1 MGVLPVIIIPVLNVT
16 FCQIIRMHG
25 FRRYYD
31 RWKGNFFEGQVIF
44 NCVNLFFQMLW
55 CLPALLTLPTPTTTI
70 AISCYANEER
80 GYTVQNGDGLNG
92 CAASEFL
99 IEIEV
104 ASVFLLLLRLVFF
117 LIGAGHDAGFLVVTH
132 AFFEEVGLAGQ

>member
-1 MGVLPVIIIPVLNVT
+1 MCIVVAELRPVE
-16 FCQIIRMHG
+16 RKH
-25 FRRYYD
+25 FR
-31 RWKGNFFEGQVIF
+31 GQVIF
-44 NCVNLFFQMLW
+44 NCINLLFQMLW
-55 CLPALLTLPTPTTTI
+55 CLPALTTFPTPTAII

-80 GYTVQNGDGLNG
+80 GYTVQNGDGLSG

-104 ASVFLLLLRLVFF
+104 ASIFLLLLRLFVF
-117 LIGAGHDAGFLVVTH
+117 LIGAGHDPGFLVVTD